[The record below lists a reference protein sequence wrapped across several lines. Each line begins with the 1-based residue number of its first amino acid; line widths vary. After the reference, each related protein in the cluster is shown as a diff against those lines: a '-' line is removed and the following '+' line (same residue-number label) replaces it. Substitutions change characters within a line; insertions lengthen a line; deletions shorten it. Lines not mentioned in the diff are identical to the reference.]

1 VGMSQ
6 RLAILR
12 HLSTGRSITTME
24 AFEKFHCTRLAARI
38 AEIRSEGHSV
48 SAEMV
53 KMGGARVAR
62 YRIAR

>member
-1 VGMSQ
+1 MSQ
-6 RLAILR
+6 RIEILR
-12 HLSTGRSITTME
+12 HLAKGRALTTFE

-38 AEIRSEGHSV
+38 AEIRSEGHRV

-53 KMGGARVAR
+53 TTSGGARVAK